1 MFAASSAP
9 ALPRLPALDGV
20 RVIGAAAV
28 IAQHV
33 GFITGVTTRES
44 WGGWVAMMD
53 FAVALFFVLSGFL
66 LFRPWARAAATG
78 STTPGARRFYWK
90 RAIRILPAYWLAVI
104 VCLTVLPEGGV
115 APLGDWLRHLT
126 FTQIYEHA
134 QIRRGLGQ
142 TWSLATEV
150 LFYLLLPFAA
160 AALLGKRWRPART
173 VTLAGAGLVI
183 TVGWIAA
190 MGTGLLDTGLH
201 IMWLPSYALWFAAGI
216 VIAAV
221 HVALR
226 TSTAPRSWQVID
238 QLGSAPLA
246 CWGIALGLLAVA
258 STPVTGPRGLA
269 APTAGQFAT
278 QMGLYLGVAVMVMIP
293 LVFGP
298 TTLISLALGSAPIRW
313 LGTLSYGMF
322 LWHPLVLDLIYRVED
337 RTYFTGNPLRIYALT
352 LGGAI
357 AMAAVSYYVVERPV
371 LRWGSATA
379 RRRAGR
385 ATEHQRAVSAA
396 SAAS

>member
-1 MFAASSAP
+1 MFTAPSAP

-33 GFITGVTTRES
+33 GFITGVTTRET
-44 WGGWVAMMD
+44 WGGWIAMMD

-66 LFRPWARAAATG
+66 LFRPWARAVATG
-78 STTPGARRFYWK
+78 SAVPGVRRFYWK
-90 RAIRILPAYWLAVI
+90 RALRILPAYWLAVI
-104 VCLTVLPEGGV
+104 VCLTVIPERGV

-134 QIRRGLGQ
+134 QIRPGLGQ

-150 LFYLLLPFAA
+150 VFYLLLPLAA
-160 AALLGKRWRPART
+160 VALVGRRWRPVRT
-173 VTLAGAGLVI
+173 VALAGLGLVI
-183 TVGWIAA
+183 TVGWIVA
-190 MGTGLLDTGLH
+190 MGLGLLDTGLH
-201 IMWLPSYALWFAAGI
+201 IMWFPSYALWFAAGI
-216 VIAAV
+216 VLATI

-226 TSTAPRSWQVID
+226 TSTAPRSWHVFD

-258 STPVTGPRGLA
+258 STSVTGPRGVA
-269 APTAGQFAT
+269 APTAGQFAA
-278 QMGLYLGVAVMVMIP
+278 QLGLYAGVAAMIMIP

-298 TTLISLALGSAPIRW
+298 TTLMSLALGSAPIRW

-322 LWHPLVLDLIYRVED
+322 LWHPLVLEMVYRVEG
-337 RTYFTGNPLRIYALT
+337 RAYFTGNPLRIYALT

-357 AMAAVSYYVVERPV
+357 VLAMVSYYVVERPV
-371 LRWGSATA
+371 LRWGSATVK
-379 RRRAGR
+379 RRAGR
-385 ATEHQRAVSAA
+385 ATEHQRAVTAA

>member
-1 MFAASSAP
+1 MTAVSAP

-20 RVIGAAAV
+20 RVLGATAV

-44 WGGWVAMMD
+44 WGGWIAMMD

-66 LFRPWARAAATG
+66 LFRPWARAAALG
-78 STTPGARRFYWK
+78 SAAPGARRFYWK

-104 VCLTVLPEGGV
+104 VCLGLLPEHGV
-115 APLGDWLRHLT
+115 APIGDWLRH
-126 FTQIYEHA
+126 FSFAQIYEHG

-150 LFYLLLPFAA
+150 IFYLALPFLA
-160 AALLGKRWRPART
+160 AALVGRRWRPART
-173 VTLAGAGLVI
+173 VALAGAGLLVTAI
-183 TVGWIAA
+183 WIAA
-190 MGTGLLDTGLH
+190 MSAGLLDTGLH
-201 IMWLPSYALWFAAGI
+201 IMWFPSYAMWFAAGI
-216 VIAAV
+216 VLATI

-226 TSTAPRSWQVID
+226 TATAPHSWQVFE

-258 STPVTGPRGLA
+258 TTPVTGPRGLS

-278 QMGLYLGVAVMVMIP
+278 QLGLYVVVAVMIMIP

-298 TTLISLALGSAPIRW
+298 TTLLSLAFGSRPVRW

-322 LWHPLVLDLIYRVED
+322 LWHPLVLDLIYRAEGMP
-337 RTYFTGNPLRIYALT
+337 YFTGDPIRIFLLT
-352 LGGAI
+352 VLGAI
-357 AMAAVSYYVVERPV
+357 GFAAVSYYVLERPV
-371 LRWGSATA
+371 LRWGSTLG
-379 RRRAGR
+379 RRRAGKID
-385 ATEHQRAVSAA
+385 HQRATTAVSAT
-396 SAAS
+396 S